1 MLKLTKRPKSPYYVA
16 RGTIDGKRVE
26 VSTKRTT
33 LPEARAE
40 LKRIIAEV
48 TAPPVPQGAEMTFAA
63 AATAY
68 HEAKPTARFLE
79 PLRRHF
85 GSTPL
90 SQITGAEMKR
100 AAGALYPSA
109 SAATIRRQL
118 YTPVKA
124 IMNMASEDAGFALPR
139 IKSPTGGA
147 KRTAFMTPK
156 QAEKLLKALD
166 DDQNAYMAPLVV
178 FMLGQGVRLGEALML
193 RAEDVSIENRFAI
206 LRDTKNGE
214 ERRVS
219 LISRVADAIAPL
231 PSIEAGGEV
240 FRRFDGEAFRVGNA
254 SGGQIAKAFSRAVKA
269 AGLGEGI
276 ITPHV
281 CRHTWATW
289 FYAQTKDVRRLQ
301 EEGGWKSGEWQRYVK
316 LGTPELGAS
325 ALASGWDFRLPGENR
340 GSRVRRSRN
349 NRRLA

>member
-16 RGTIDGKRVE
+16 RGTIDGKRIE

-40 LKRIIAEV
+40 LKRILAEV
-48 TAPPVPQGAEMTFAA
+48 TAPPIPQGAEMTFAMA
-63 AATAY
+63 AQAY
-68 HEAKPTARFLE
+68 HEAKPAARFLD

-85 GSTPL
+85 GLTPL
-90 SQITGAEMKR
+90 SQITGTEMKR
-100 AAGALYPSA
+100 AANALYPSA
-109 SAATIRRQL
+109 SPATVRRQL

-124 IMNMASEDAGFALPR
+124 IMNMASEDVGFALPR

-156 QAEKLLKALD
+156 QAEALLAALEK
-166 DDQNAYMAPLVV
+166 DQNGYLAPLVA
-178 FMLGQGVRLGEALML
+178 FMLGQGVRLGEAIAL
-193 RAEDVSIENRFAI
+193 RAEDVSVENRFAI

-219 LISRVADAIAPL
+219 LISRVAEALEPL
-231 PSIEAGGEV
+231 PSIKAGGEV
-240 FRRFDGEAFRVGNA
+240 FRRFDGAPFRVGNA
-254 SGGQIAKAFSRAVKA
+254 SGGQIAKAFGRAVKA
-269 AGLGEGI
+269 AGMAEGV

-325 ALASGWDFRLPGENR
+325 ALAAGWDFRLLGERR
-340 GSRVRRSRN
+340 GNRVRRGSK
-349 NRRLA
+349 NRRLD